1 MKLHVW
7 PLAGAVGIV
16 TAVLFAICAFF
27 VAVAPETT
35 IAFFSYLLHVD
46 LTGLARPIT
55 WAGFF
60 AGLLGVG
67 LGMALAA
74 GAAAWL
80 YNRIASA

>member
-27 VAVAPETT
+27 VAIAPEATM
-35 IAFFSYLLHVD
+35 AFFSYLLHVD

-60 AGLLGVG
+60 AGVLGVG

-74 GAAAWL
+74 GVAAWL
-80 YNRIASA
+80 YNRIAQP